1 MSANSNVVRN
11 PQLVEY
17 GKFVELQNDSRF
29 PPISVIRQQ
38 YPDTSSAY
46 NIPISTAPLSSVEI
60 YPKYAVLTYNA
71 GGIGGT
77 GPGGAY
83 TQCET
88 RTSGNPSFI
97 SSKIYIHNG
106 TNQFA
111 DVILTLTSG
120 LSCMISLGKHAESNH
135 TFTENLAVS
144 GVNNYDGATITF
156 FA

>member
-46 NIPISTAPLSSVEI
+46 NIPLSTAPLSSVEI

-77 GPGGAY
+77 GPGG
-83 TQCET
+83 
-88 RTSGNPSFI
+88 G
-97 SSKIYIHNG
+97 IHNAKPVL
-106 TNQFA
+106 QA
-111 DVILTLTSG
+111 ILL
-120 LSCMISLGKHAESNH
+120 LFLLKYIFIMAQISL
-135 TFTENLAVS
+135 LM
-144 GVNNYDGATITF
+144 
-156 FA
+156 

>member
-1 MSANSNVVRN
+1 MAIESNVVRN

-17 GKFVELQNDSRF
+17 GKFVEIQNDSRF
-29 PPISVIRQQ
+29 PPISVTRWD
-38 YPDTSSAY
+38 YRDSGY
-46 NIPISTAPLSSVEI
+46 ELSSVDV

-83 TQCET
+83 TKCET

-97 SSKIYIHNG
+97 SSKIFIHNG
-106 TNQFA
+106 TNQYA

-120 LSCMISLGKHAESNH
+120 LSCMISLGRHTEPNH

-144 GVNNYDGATITF
+144 GVNDYDGSTITF